1 MIVIIKIV
9 LISKIILI
17 FPESGAR
24 EAIYLVIL
32 GVETLVSWTILATAV
47 SSVLLRHKCLI
58 KNIIQFVTCNFDGI
72 IKCTQSICVTSVTR
86 YGKYNC
92 EILNIFPKVHQNT
105 LSLEILTLKNWG
117 ISWFGFK
124 FNTAWAEVLEGT
136 SQQCWHWSFIF
147 WHILIKE
154 INSRNLDT
162 GQKRMG
168 LFLGNRAD
176 KVCLHLIGSRQGQAP
191 VICTQINKTSES

>member
-24 EAIYLVIL
+24 EAIYLVVL
-32 GVETLVSWTILATAV
+32 GFETLVSWTILATAV

-58 KNIIQFVTCNFDGI
+58 KKIIYFVTCNFDGI

-92 EILNIFPKVHQNT
+92 EILNIFPKVHQNS
-105 LSLEILTLKNWG
+105 LSLEILTLKN
-117 ISWFGFK
+117 
-124 FNTAWAEVLEGT
+124 
-136 SQQCWHWSFIF
+136 
-147 WHILIKE
+147 
-154 INSRNLDT
+154 
-162 GQKRMG
+162 
-168 LFLGNRAD
+168 
-176 KVCLHLIGSRQGQAP
+176 
-191 VICTQINKTSES
+191 